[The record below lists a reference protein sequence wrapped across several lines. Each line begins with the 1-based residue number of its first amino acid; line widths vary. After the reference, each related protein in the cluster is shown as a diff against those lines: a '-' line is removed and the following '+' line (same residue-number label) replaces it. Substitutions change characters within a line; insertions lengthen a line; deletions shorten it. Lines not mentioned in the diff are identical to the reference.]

1 MIQLTIVTPERSLL
15 NEQVDELQMPG
26 ADGYLGVLPGHAP
39 LFTELKVGEL
49 SYRKG
54 NTWTSLAVAWGFAEV
69 LPDQVRVLAETAERA
84 QEIDLERATRAKER
98 AEQRLS
104 KGGDDVDYDR
114 ALIALQRALIR
125 IQVAQKRPVGI
136 LRTPELP
143 SRHTPNP
150 WLAKLDG
157 WPLKK
162 TPFRPNAPTVTC
174 RPSDAVSRHHVCFFK
189 RSCSPVPT

>member
-1 MIQLTIVTPERSLL
+1 MIKLSIVTPERSLV
-15 NEQVDELQMPG
+15 NEQVDELQIPG

-125 IQVAQKRPVGI
+125 IQVAQKRQ
-136 LRTPELP
+136 L
-143 SRHTPNP
+143 
-150 WLAKLDG
+150 
-157 WPLKK
+157 
-162 TPFRPNAPTVTC
+162 
-174 RPSDAVSRHHVCFFK
+174 VS
-189 RSCSPVPT
+189 

>member
-1 MIQLTIVTPERSLL
+1 MIKLSIVTPERSLV
-15 NEQVDELQMPG
+15 NEQVDELQIPG

-69 LPDQVRVLAETAERA
+69 LPDQVRVLAETAERG

-104 KGGDDVDYDR
+104 KGGDDIDYDR

-125 IQVAQKRPVGI
+125 IQVAQKRQ
-136 LRTPELP
+136 L
-143 SRHTPNP
+143 
-150 WLAKLDG
+150 
-157 WPLKK
+157 
-162 TPFRPNAPTVTC
+162 
-174 RPSDAVSRHHVCFFK
+174 VS
-189 RSCSPVPT
+189 

>member
-1 MIQLTIVTPERSLL
+1 MIKLSIVTPERSLV
-15 NEQVDELQMPG
+15 NEQVDELQIPG

-54 NTWTSLAVAWGFAEV
+54 STWTSLAVAWGFAEV

-104 KGGDDVDYDR
+104 KGGGDVDYDR

-125 IQVAQKRPVGI
+125 IQVAQKRQ
-136 LRTPELP
+136 L
-143 SRHTPNP
+143 
-150 WLAKLDG
+150 
-157 WPLKK
+157 
-162 TPFRPNAPTVTC
+162 
-174 RPSDAVSRHHVCFFK
+174 VS
-189 RSCSPVPT
+189 